1 MRSPARRWAPP
12 ICGRWC
18 RRSPS
23 PTLVVCGEQELPAFQ
38 EAARFLAETIAG
50 ARLQWLGPARH
61 CSILQQPE
69 EFRRALRTFLA

>member
-1 MRSPARRWAPP
+1 MLACEALGAADLRPLVPA
-12 ICGRWC
+12 IT
-18 RRSPS
+18 S

-69 EFRRALRTFLA
+69 ASTA